1 MTHVKWWV
9 WTWLPNRA
17 LDRDFQNVFCVTDVK
32 ERKKL
37 LGKDLLISKLNEE
50 DDFRPGILLDIRYD
64 MLAYFVNNGFHGEN
78 WLSFGSTRLAF
89 NSSIDERCGCWYYV
103 LSYNGYRSGYG
114 IKHCYLSHI
123 SAFLFVVVIDF
134 LYNYPT
140 LSKLIH
146 CLVSLTCT
154 KYILQN
160 LEFVVFRTNDL
171 VLCKNYVTKSY
182 SWKNYVVEC
191 WRQNA
196 KFLYDMRSCSNAYY
210 FACVRSEFANLQI

>member
-1 MTHVKWWV
+1 MATESGA
-9 WTWLPNRA
+9 RQ
-17 LDRDFQNVFCVTDVK
+17 RDFQNVFCVTDVK

-64 MLAYFVNNGFHGEN
+64 MLAYFVHKGFHGEK
-78 WLSFGSTRLAF
+78 WLCFGSTRLAF
-89 NSSIDERCGCWYYV
+89 NSSIDERCGCWCYV

-123 SAFLFVVVIDF
+123 SAFLFVIVIDF

-146 CLVSLTCT
+146 CLVPLTCT
-154 KYILQN
+154 KYNLQN
-160 LEFVVFRTNDL
+160 LELVVFRTNDL
-171 VLCKNYVTKSY
+171 ILCKQYVTKI
-182 SWKNYVVEC
+182 
-191 WRQNA
+191 
-196 KFLYDMRSCSNAYY
+196 L
-210 FACVRSEFANLQI
+210 